1 MPPERTVAL
10 SLISVACLAT
20 FLYYTMLPLGPQL
33 LWEPETTMDFRTVNK
48 MTVAEKFTPDIML
61 SAPRRSSASPN
72 SAGTLAVYTVST
84 YSFESH
90 RKTSEIKVLDISSG
104 SQSLITNAEGTS
116 EPAWLGGGNE
126 LLWLKSGE
134 KEHTQLVV
142 GSADEVGKSYVA
154 GLVPA
159 PISDVKLKILD
170 AERVAIVV
178 SAKAKLD
185 GSLYQKE
192 DEPKKYSTG
201 MLYESLMVR
210 HWDHYVKPQ
219 RNALW
224 HGILH
229 RQKPHI
235 TEKLG
240 RYSLGKLTNVLRGS
254 GLESPIPPF
263 GAKDHFDISITGIG
277 FVAKDPELNP
287 ATNTKCNFYYVSIDT
302 SVEGPTYSEP
312 KKYGKPGIE
321 GASSS
326 PVLSPDG
333 NSAAFLQMKEN
344 GYESD
349 KNRILLS
356 DLTTPSTTVELFESN
371 DGKGLWDK
379 SPGSVGWSTD
389 GKALLLVAEDTGT
402 SRLYKLDVPTDEQGT
417 LELPIP
423 LTPKA
428 GHVDDVQS
436 LGADS
441 SHLFLSGSNLVDNS
455 VYSILDPVG
464 SAEAKVISSNSR
476 NGSFF
481 GLSQDQVSEIWF
493 QGSSEK
499 VHAWVVKPSSF
510 SSDQQYPLA
519 YLIHGGPQ
527 GAWNDQWSTRWNP
540 AVFAEQGY
548 VVVAPN
554 PTGSTGYGQ
563 SFTDAIKESWGGL
576 PYQDLVS
583 GFAYI
588 KESMDYVDTDRAV
601 ALGASYGGYMM
612 NWMQGHPL
620 GKEFRALVCHD
631 GVFSMTNQLASDEQY
646 FPNHDLGGPYFT
658 KHQDSWEKWNPAH
671 FTANWS
677 TPMLVI
683 HNELDYRLPI
693 SEGLAMFNV
702 LQEKGIKSKF
712 LTFPDENHWVLKEEN
727 SLQWHL
733 EVINW
738 INSFVELPPY
748 EAESAKRLEAQN

>member
-1 MPPERTVAL
+1 MTMAER
-10 SLISVACLAT
+10 
-20 FLYYTMLPLGPQL
+20 
-33 LWEPETTMDFRTVNK
+33 
-48 MTVAEKFTPDIML
+48 FTPEVLL
-61 SAPRRSSASPN
+61 SAPRRSAATPN
-72 SAGTLAVYTVST
+72 SAGTLAVYTAST

-90 RKTSEIKVLDISSG
+90 KKISEIKVLDISSRID
-104 SQSLITNAEGTS
+104 SLITNAEGAS
-116 EPAWLGGGNE
+116 EPNWLGSGNE
-126 LLWLKSGE
+126 LLWLEPGE
-134 KEHTQLVV
+134 KGQTQLVV
-142 GSADEVGKSYVA
+142 GNADEIGTSYIVGS
-154 GLVPA
+154 VPA
-159 PISDVKLKILD
+159 AISDVKLKVLD
-170 AERVAIVV
+170 ASRISIVF
-178 SAKAKLD
+178 SAKANPD
-185 GSLYQKE
+185 GSLYKKE

-201 MLYESLMVR
+201 MLYESIMVR
-210 HWDHYVKPQ
+210 HWDHYVQPQ

-224 HGILH
+224 HGTLR

-235 TEKLG
+235 TGVTGE
-240 RYSLGKLTNVLRGS
+240 YSLGKLTNVLSGS

-263 GAKDHFDISITGIG
+263 GGKDHFDVSVKGIG
-277 FVAKDPELNP
+277 FVAKDPGLNP
-287 ATNTKCNFYYVSIDT
+287 ATNTKCNFYYIAIDT
-302 SVEGPTYSEP
+302 SGEESRYSEP
-312 KKYGKPGIE
+312 KKYGVDGIE

-333 NSAAFLQMKEN
+333 NKTAFLQMKEN

-356 DLTTPSTTVELFESN
+356 DLTTSSTAIEILAST

-379 SPGSVGWSTD
+379 SPGSVAWSSD
-389 GKALLLVAEDTGT
+389 GKTLLLLAEDTGT
-402 SRLYKLDVPTDEQGT
+402 SRLFKLDAPVHEQDK
-417 LELPIP
+417 LELPVP
-423 LTPKA
+423 LTPQA
-428 GHVDDVQS
+428 GHIDDVQT
-436 LGADS
+436 LGADP
-441 SHLFLSGSNLVDNS
+441 SHLFVSGSNLVDNS
-455 VYSILDPVG
+455 FYSKLDTSG

-481 GLSQDQVSEIWF
+481 GLSHDQVSEIWF
-493 QGSSEK
+493 QGAREK
-499 VHAWVVKPSSF
+499 VHAWVMKPSNF
-510 SSDQQYPLA
+510 SSTHRYPLA

-527 GAWNDQWSTRWNP
+527 GAWTDQWSTRWNP

-563 SFTDAIKESWGGL
+563 PFTDAIRESWGGL
-576 PYQDLVS
+576 PYQDLVN
-583 GFAYI
+583 GFEYI

-612 NWMQGHPL
+612 NWMQGHSL
-620 GKEFRALVCHD
+620 GKEFKALVCHD
-631 GVFSMTNQLASDEQY
+631 GVFSITNQLASDEQY

-658 KHQDSWEKWNPAH
+658 AYQDEWEKWNPAR

-677 TPMLVI
+677 TPMFVI

-693 SEGLAMFNV
+693 SEGLAAFNV
-702 LQEKGIKSKF
+702 LQEQGIKSKF

-738 INSFVELPPY
+738 INSFVGLPPH
-748 EAESAKRLEAQN
+748 ESEKAQRLEVQN

>member
-1 MPPERTVAL
+1 MTPGPTVAL
-10 SLISVACLAT
+10 SLLSVACLAT
-20 FLYYTMLPLGPQL
+20 FLYYTILPQGPQL
-33 LWEPETTMDFRTVNK
+33 SWEVETTTDFPMSK
-48 MTVAEKFTPDIML
+48 MTTAETFTPEVLL
-61 SAPRRSSASPN
+61 SAPRRSPASPN
-72 SAGTLAVYTVST
+72 SAGTLAVFTVST

-90 RKTSEIKVLDISSG
+90 KKTTEIKVLDMSNG
-104 SQSLITNAEGTS
+104 LQSLITNAEGTS
-116 EPAWLGGGNE
+116 EPNWLGGGE
-126 LLWLKSGE
+126 LLWLKSEG
-134 KEHTQLVV
+134 KGNTQLVV
-142 GSADEVGKSYVA
+142 GNTDEVGKSYVA

-159 PISDVKLKILD
+159 PISEVKLKVLD
-170 AERVAIVV
+170 EDRVAIVF
-178 SAKAKLD
+178 SAKAKPD
-185 GSLYQKE
+185 GSLYNEE

-201 MLYESLMVR
+201 RLYESLMVR

-224 HGILH
+224 HGMLQ
-229 RQKPHI
+229 RQKPHT
-235 TEKLG
+235 TENVG
-240 RYSLGKLTNVLRGS
+240 RFSLAKLTNVLKGS

-263 GAKDHFDISITGIG
+263 GGKDHFDVSVNGIG

-287 ATNTKCNFYYVSIDT
+287 ATNTKSNFYFISIDNST
-302 SVEGPTYSEP
+302 EETTYSEI
-312 KKYGKPGIE
+312 KKYEKQGIE
-321 GASSS
+321 GAGSS
-326 PVLSPDG
+326 PALSPDG
-333 NSAAFLQMKEN
+333 KSAAFLQMKEN

-356 DLTTPSTTVELFESN
+356 DLTTASNTLELHETD
-371 DGKGLWDK
+371 DGRGLWDK
-379 SPGSVGWSTD
+379 SPGSVSWSNE
-389 GKALLLVAEDTGT
+389 GKTLLLVAEDTGT
-402 SRLYKLDVPTDEQGT
+402 SRLFKLDVPVNEEGT
-417 LELPIP
+417 LGLPLP
-423 LTPKA
+423 LTPQA
-428 GHVDDVQS
+428 GYVDDVHS
-436 LGADS
+436 LGKDS
-441 SHLFLSGSNLVDNS
+441 SHLLLSGSNLIDNS
-455 VYSILDPVG
+455 IYSILNPSG

-481 GLSQDQVSEIWF
+481 GLSQEQVSEIWF

-499 VHAWVVKPSSF
+499 VHAWVVKPSKF
-510 SSDQQYPLA
+510 SPDQKYPLA

-540 AVFAEQGY
+540 AIFAEQGY
-548 VVVAPN
+548 VVVTPN

-563 SFTDAIKESWGGL
+563 AFTDAIKESWGGL
-576 PYQDLVS
+576 PYEDLVS

-588 KESMDYVDTDRAV
+588 KESMDYVNTDRAV

-612 NWMQGHPL
+612 NWMQGHSL
-620 GKEFRALVCHD
+620 GKEFKALVCHD
-631 GVFSMTNQLASDEQY
+631 GVFSMTNQLSSDEQY
-646 FPNHDLGGPYFT
+646 FPNHDLGGPYFSE
-658 KHQDSWEKWNPAH
+658 HQAMWEKWNPAR

-693 SEGLAMFNV
+693 SEGLGMFNV

-738 INSFVELPPY
+738 INSFVGLPPY
-748 EAESAKRLEAQN
+748 EAKNSERLEVQN